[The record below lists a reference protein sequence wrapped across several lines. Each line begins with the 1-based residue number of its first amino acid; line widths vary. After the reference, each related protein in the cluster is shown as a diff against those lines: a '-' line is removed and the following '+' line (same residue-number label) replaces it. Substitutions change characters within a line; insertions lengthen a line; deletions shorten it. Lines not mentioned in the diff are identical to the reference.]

1 MNSDDSNLAA
11 NAKLG
16 LVNYLIASLFQQVKI
31 LLNGNLISS
40 SANIY
45 AYRAISQVL
54 LGYDQGAKISNLTMG
69 LYSKDTEIKMDLVAE
84 DGANSGLKARSQ
96 YIKESKLLEVSGLLH
111 CDLVNLDG
119 LLLNGLP
126 LKIVLHQQISSRS
139 NASRV
144 VIYLDKE

>member
-45 AYRAISQVL
+45 AYRAMSQVL
-54 LGYDQGAKISNLTMG
+54 LGYDQGAKISNLNMV
-69 LYSKDTEIKMDLVAE
+69 LYSKDTEIKMNLVAE
-84 DGANSGLKARSQ
+84 DGANSGLKAR
-96 YIKESKLLEVSGLLH
+96 
-111 CDLVNLDG
+111 
-119 LLLNGLP
+119 
-126 LKIVLHQQISSRS
+126 
-139 NASRV
+139 
-144 VIYLDKE
+144 

>member
-1 MNSDDSNLAA
+1 ME
-11 NAKLG
+11 
-16 LVNYLIASLFQQVKI
+16 
-31 LLNGNLISS
+31 
-40 SANIY
+40 
-45 AYRAISQVL
+45 
-54 LGYDQGAKISNLTMG
+54 

-126 LKIVLHQQISSRS
+126 LKIVLHQQRDSFVLMAD
-139 NASRV
+139 NASRDSRV
-144 VIYLDKE
+144 CIIEPQLCIRYVK